1 MSTNK
6 ILYFKLK
13 YLLMKKNISNKS
25 YINSE
30 IPSIVLDRMAIYLR
44 VLNQL
49 QQEMKKLTSSKELSN
64 YLPVEPGQIRKDLN
78 YLGKF
83 GINGK
88 GYNVKNLKKT
98 LQKQLGLEAK
108 WNAVIIGGGR
118 LGKSS
123 VEFMKQKKSET
134 FRIVAAFDPNKRM
147 IGKKI
152 SNLKI
157 QNMKD
162 LSRTVKSRNI
172 KIGIIATENNNSQIV
187 AESLI
192 ENDLNYILNF
202 SSFAPKVPDYVI
214 LKNIDP
220 GLQVESM
227 SYHLRQSSLSK

>member
-1 MSTNK
+1 
-6 ILYFKLK
+6 
-13 YLLMKKNISNKS
+13 MKKNISNKS
-25 YINSE
+25 YINSD

-134 FRIVAAFDPNKRM
+134 FRIVAAFDPNKRL

-192 ENDLNYILNF
+192 ENELNYILNF

>member
-1 MSTNK
+1 
-6 ILYFKLK
+6 
-13 YLLMKKNISNKS
+13 MKKNIPSKS

-49 QQEMKKLTSSKELSN
+49 QQEMKKLTNSKELSN

-134 FRIVAAFDPNKRM
+134 FRIVAAFDPNKRL

-162 LSRTVKSRNI
+162 LNRTVKSRNI
-172 KIGIIATENNNSQIV
+172 KIGIIATENNNSQMV
-187 AESLI
+187 AESLV

-202 SSFAPKVPDYVI
+202 SSFSPKVPDYVI

>member
-1 MSTNK
+1 
-6 ILYFKLK
+6 
-13 YLLMKKNISNKS
+13 MKKNISNKS

-44 VLNQL
+44 ILNQL
-49 QQEMKKLTSSKELSN
+49 QQEMKKITSSKELSN

-134 FRIVAAFDPNKRM
+134 FRIVAAFDPNKRL

-192 ENDLNYILNF
+192 KNELNYILNF

>member
-1 MSTNK
+1 
-6 ILYFKLK
+6 
-13 YLLMKKNISNKS
+13 MKKEIFNKTYIS
-25 YINSE
+25 SE
-30 IPSIVLDRMAIYLR
+30 IPSVVLDRMAIYIR

-49 QQEMKKLTSSKELSN
+49 QQERIKLTNSKELSN
-64 YLPVEPGQIRKDLN
+64 YLPVESGQIRKDLN

-88 GYNVKNLKKT
+88 GYNVKILKKT
-98 LQKQLGLEAK
+98 LQKLMGLEAK

-134 FRIVAAFDPNKRM
+134 FRIVAAFDPNKRL

-162 LSRTVKSRNI
+162 LNRTDKSRNI
-172 KIGIIATENNNSQIV
+172 KIGIISTENNNVQSV
-187 AESLI
+187 AEDLI
-192 ENDLNYILNF
+192 NNELNYILNF
-202 SSFAPKVPDYVI
+202 SSFSPKVPDYVI

-227 SYHLRQSSLSK
+227 SYHLRLSSL

>member
-1 MSTNK
+1 
-6 ILYFKLK
+6 
-13 YLLMKKNISNKS
+13 MKKEIFNKTYIS
-25 YINSE
+25 SE
-30 IPSIVLDRMAIYLR
+30 IPSVVLDRMAIYIR

-49 QQEMKKLTSSKELSN
+49 QQERIKLTNSKELSN
-64 YLPVEPGQIRKDLN
+64 YLPVESGQIRKDLN

-88 GYNVKNLKKT
+88 GYNVKILKKT
-98 LQKQLGLEAK
+98 LQKLMGLEAK

-134 FRIVAAFDPNKRM
+134 FRIVAAFDPNKRL

-162 LSRTVKSRNI
+162 LNRTVKSRNI
-172 KIGIIATENNNSQIV
+172 KIGIISTENNNVQSV
-187 AESLI
+187 AEDLI
-192 ENDLNYILNF
+192 NNELNYILNF
-202 SSFAPKVPDYVI
+202 SSFSPKVPDYVI

-227 SYHLRQSSLSK
+227 SYHLRQSGL

>member
-1 MSTNK
+1 
-6 ILYFKLK
+6 
-13 YLLMKKNISNKS
+13 MKKNISNKS

-88 GYNVKNLKKT
+88 GYNVKNLKKA

-134 FRIVAAFDPNKRM
+134 FRIVAAFDPNKRL

-192 ENDLNYILNF
+192 ENELNYILNF

>member
-1 MSTNK
+1 
-6 ILYFKLK
+6 
-13 YLLMKKNISNKS
+13 MKKNISNKS

-134 FRIVAAFDPNKRM
+134 FRIVAAFDPNKRL

-162 LSRTVKSRNI
+162 LNRTVKSRNI
-172 KIGIIATENNNSQIV
+172 KIGIIATENNNSQMV

-192 ENDLNYILNF
+192 ENELNYILNF
-202 SSFAPKVPDYVI
+202 SSFSPKVPDYVI

>member
-1 MSTNK
+1 
-6 ILYFKLK
+6 
-13 YLLMKKNISNKS
+13 MKKEILNKTYIS
-25 YINSE
+25 SE
-30 IPSIVLDRMAIYLR
+30 IPSVVLDRMAIYIR

-49 QQEMKKLTSSKELSN
+49 QQERIKLTNSKELSN
-64 YLPVEPGQIRKDLN
+64 YLPVESGQIRKDLN

-88 GYNVKNLKKT
+88 GYNVKILKKT
-98 LQKQLGLEAK
+98 LQRLMGLEAK

-134 FRIVAAFDPNKRM
+134 FRIVAAFDPNKRL

-162 LSRTVKSRNI
+162 LNRTVKSRNI
-172 KIGIIATENNNSQIV
+172 KIGIISTENNNVQSV
-187 AESLI
+187 AEDLI
-192 ENDLNYILNF
+192 NNELNYILNF
-202 SSFAPKVPDYVI
+202 SSFSPKVPDYVI

-227 SYHLRQSSLSK
+227 SYHLRQSSL

>member
-1 MSTNK
+1 
-6 ILYFKLK
+6 
-13 YLLMKKNISNKS
+13 MKKEIYKKN

-30 IPSIVLDRMAIYLR
+30 IPSVVLDRMAIYIR

-49 QQEMKKLTSSKELSN
+49 QQERIKLTNSKELSN
-64 YLPVEPGQIRKDLN
+64 YLPVESGQIRKDLN

-98 LQKQLGLEAK
+98 LQKLMGLEAK

-134 FRIVAAFDPNKRM
+134 FRIVAAFDPNKRLV
-147 IGKKI
+147 GKKI

-157 QNMKD
+157 QNLKD
-162 LSRTVKSRNI
+162 LTRTVKSRNI
-172 KIGIIATENNNSQIV
+172 KIGIISTENNSVQNV
-187 AESLI
+187 AEELI
-192 ENDLNYILNF
+192 RNDLNYILNF
-202 SSFAPKVPDYVI
+202 SSFSPKVPDFVI

-227 SYHLRQSSLSK
+227 SYHLRQRSLTR

>member
-1 MSTNK
+1 
-6 ILYFKLK
+6 
-13 YLLMKKNISNKS
+13 MKKNISNKS

-134 FRIVAAFDPNKRM
+134 FRIVAAFDPNKRL
-147 IGKKI
+147 IVKKI

-192 ENDLNYILNF
+192 ENELNYILNF

>member
-1 MSTNK
+1 
-6 ILYFKLK
+6 
-13 YLLMKKNISNKS
+13 MKKNISNKS

-49 QQEMKKLTSSKELSN
+49 QQEMKKLTNSKELSN

-134 FRIVAAFDPNKRM
+134 FRIVAAFDPNKRL

-162 LSRTVKSRNI
+162 LNRTVKSRNI
-172 KIGIIATENNNSQIV
+172 KIGIIATENNNSQMV
-187 AESLI
+187 AESLV
-192 ENDLNYILNF
+192 ENELNYILNF
-202 SSFAPKVPDYVI
+202 SSFSPKVPDYVI

>member
-1 MSTNK
+1 
-6 ILYFKLK
+6 
-13 YLLMKKNISNKS
+13 MKKNISNKS

-134 FRIVAAFDPNKRM
+134 FRIVAAFDPNKRL

-187 AESLI
+187 AENLI
-192 ENDLNYILNF
+192 ENELNYILNF

>member
-1 MSTNK
+1 
-6 ILYFKLK
+6 
-13 YLLMKKNISNKS
+13 MKKNISNKS

-49 QQEMKKLTSSKELSN
+49 QQEMKKLTNSKELSN

-134 FRIVAAFDPNKRM
+134 FRIVAAFDPNKRL

-162 LSRTVKSRNI
+162 LNRTVKSRNI
-172 KIGIIATENNNSQIV
+172 KIGIIATENNNTQMV
-187 AESLI
+187 AESLLA
-192 ENDLNYILNF
+192 NDLNYILNF
-202 SSFAPKVPDYVI
+202 SSFSPKVPDYVI

>member
-1 MSTNK
+1 
-6 ILYFKLK
+6 
-13 YLLMKKNISNKS
+13 MKKEMFNKNYIS
-25 YINSE
+25 SE
-30 IPSIVLDRMAIYLR
+30 IPSVVLDRMAIYIR

-49 QQEMKKLTSSKELSN
+49 QQERIKLTNSKELSN
-64 YLPVEPGQIRKDLN
+64 YLPVESGQIRKDLN

-83 GINGK
+83 GIVGK
-88 GYNVKNLKKT
+88 GYNVKILKKT
-98 LQKQLGLEAK
+98 LQKLMGLEAK

-134 FRIVAAFDPNKRM
+134 FRIVAAFDPNKRL

-162 LSRTVKSRNI
+162 LNRTVKSRNI
-172 KIGIIATENNNSQIV
+172 KIGIISTENNNVQSV
-187 AESLI
+187 AEDLI
-192 ENDLNYILNF
+192 DNELNYILNF
-202 SSFAPKVPDYVI
+202 SSFSPKVPDYVI
-214 LKNIDP
+214 LRNIDP

>member
-1 MSTNK
+1 
-6 ILYFKLK
+6 
-13 YLLMKKNISNKS
+13 MKNEIYNKS
-25 YINSE
+25 YINSG
-30 IPSIVLDRMAIYLR
+30 IPTVVLDRMAIYLR

-49 QQEMKKLTSSKELSN
+49 QQERIKLTSSKELSN

-134 FRIVAAFDPNKRM
+134 FRIVAAFDPNKRL

-192 ENDLNYILNF
+192 ENELNYILNF

>member
-1 MSTNK
+1 MR
-6 ILYFKLK
+6 
-13 YLLMKKNISNKS
+13 KNISNKS

-134 FRIVAAFDPNKRM
+134 FRIVAAFDPNKRL

-162 LSRTVKSRNI
+162 LNRTVKSRNI
-172 KIGIIATENNNSQIV
+172 KIGIIATENNNSQMV
-187 AESLI
+187 AESLV

-202 SSFAPKVPDYVI
+202 SSFSPKVPDYVI

>member
-1 MSTNK
+1 
-6 ILYFKLK
+6 
-13 YLLMKKNISNKS
+13 MKKNITNKS

-49 QQEMKKLTSSKELSN
+49 QQEMKKLTNSKELSN

-134 FRIVAAFDPNKRM
+134 FRIVAAFDPNKRL

-162 LSRTVKSRNI
+162 LNRTVKSRNI

-187 AESLI
+187 AESLV

-202 SSFAPKVPDYVI
+202 SSFSPKVPDYVI

>member
-1 MSTNK
+1 
-6 ILYFKLK
+6 
-13 YLLMKKNISNKS
+13 MKKEILNKT
-25 YINSE
+25 YITSE
-30 IPSIVLDRMAIYLR
+30 IPSVVLDRMAIYIR

-49 QQEMKKLTSSKELSN
+49 QQERIKLTNSKELSN
-64 YLPVEPGQIRKDLN
+64 YLPVESGQIRKDLN

-88 GYNVKNLKKT
+88 GYNVKILKKT
-98 LQKQLGLEAK
+98 LQKLMGLEAK

-134 FRIVAAFDPNKRM
+134 FRIVAAFDPNVRL

-157 QNMKD
+157 QNMRD
-162 LSRTVKSRNI
+162 LNRTVKSRNI
-172 KIGIIATENNNSQIV
+172 KIGIISTENNNVQSV
-187 AESLI
+187 AEELI
-192 ENDLNYILNF
+192 NNNLNYILNF
-202 SSFAPKVPDYVI
+202 SSFSPKVPEYVI

>member
-98 LQKQLGLEAK
+98 LQKELGLEAK

-134 FRIVAAFDPNKRM
+134 FRIVAAFDPNKRL

>member
-1 MSTNK
+1 
-6 ILYFKLK
+6 
-13 YLLMKKNISNKS
+13 MKKNIPSKS

-98 LQKQLGLEAK
+98 LQRQLGLEAK

-134 FRIVAAFDPNKRM
+134 FRIVAAFDPNKRL

-162 LSRTVKSRNI
+162 LNRTVKSRNI

-187 AESLI
+187 AESLV

-202 SSFAPKVPDYVI
+202 SSFSPKVPDYVI

>member
-1 MSTNK
+1 
-6 ILYFKLK
+6 
-13 YLLMKKNISNKS
+13 MKKNISNKS

-134 FRIVAAFDPNKRM
+134 FRIVAAFDPNKRL

-192 ENDLNYILNF
+192 ENELNYILNF

-220 GLQVESM
+220 GLQVESI

>member
-1 MSTNK
+1 
-6 ILYFKLK
+6 
-13 YLLMKKNISNKS
+13 MKKNISNKS

-49 QQEMKKLTSSKELSN
+49 QQEMKKLTSSKELSY

-134 FRIVAAFDPNKRM
+134 FRIVAAFDPNKRL

-162 LSRTVKSRNI
+162 LNRTVKSRNI
-172 KIGIIATENNNSQIV
+172 KIGIIATENNNSQMV
-187 AESLI
+187 AESLV
-192 ENDLNYILNF
+192 ENELNYILNF
-202 SSFAPKVPDYVI
+202 SSFSPKVPDYVI

>member
-1 MSTNK
+1 
-6 ILYFKLK
+6 
-13 YLLMKKNISNKS
+13 MKKNISNKS

-49 QQEMKKLTSSKELSN
+49 QQEMKKLTNSKELSN

-134 FRIVAAFDPNKRM
+134 FRIVAAFDPNKRL

-162 LSRTVKSRNI
+162 LNRTVKSRNI
-172 KIGIIATENNNSQIV
+172 KIGIIATENNNTQMV
-187 AESLI
+187 AESLV

-202 SSFAPKVPDYVI
+202 SSFSPKVPDYVI

>member
-1 MSTNK
+1 
-6 ILYFKLK
+6 
-13 YLLMKKNISNKS
+13 MKKNISNKS

-64 YLPVEPGQIRKDLN
+64 YLPVESGQIRKDLN

-134 FRIVAAFDPNKRM
+134 FRIVAAFDPNKRL

-192 ENDLNYILNF
+192 ENELNYILNF

-227 SYHLRQSSLSK
+227 SDHLRQSCLSK

>member
-1 MSTNK
+1 
-6 ILYFKLK
+6 
-13 YLLMKKNISNKS
+13 MKNEIYNKS
-25 YINSE
+25 YINSG
-30 IPSIVLDRMAIYLR
+30 IPTVVLDRMAIYLR

-134 FRIVAAFDPNKRM
+134 FRIVAAFDPNKRL

>member
-1 MSTNK
+1 
-6 ILYFKLK
+6 
-13 YLLMKKNISNKS
+13 MKKNISNKS

-108 WNAVIIGGGR
+108 WTAVIIGGGR

-134 FRIVAAFDPNKRM
+134 FRIVAAFDPNKRL

-192 ENDLNYILNF
+192 ENELNYILNF

>member
-1 MSTNK
+1 
-6 ILYFKLK
+6 
-13 YLLMKKNISNKS
+13 MKKEIFNKTYIS
-25 YINSE
+25 SE
-30 IPSIVLDRMAIYLR
+30 IPSVVLDRMAIYIR

-49 QQEMKKLTSSKELSN
+49 QQERIKLTNSKELSN
-64 YLPVEPGQIRKDLN
+64 YLPVESGQIRKDLN

-98 LQKQLGLEAK
+98 LQKLMGLEAK

-134 FRIVAAFDPNKRM
+134 FRIVAAFDPNKRL

-162 LSRTVKSRNI
+162 LNRTVKSRNI
-172 KIGIIATENNNSQIV
+172 KIGIISTENNSVQSV
-187 AESLI
+187 AEELI
-192 ENDLNYILNF
+192 SNELNYILNF
-202 SSFAPKVPDYVI
+202 SSFSPKVPDYVI

>member
-1 MSTNK
+1 
-6 ILYFKLK
+6 
-13 YLLMKKNISNKS
+13 MKKNISNKS

-134 FRIVAAFDPNKRM
+134 FRIVAAFDPNKRL

-192 ENDLNYILNF
+192 ENELNYILNF

-227 SYHLRQSSLSK
+227 SYHLRQSSL

>member
-1 MSTNK
+1 
-6 ILYFKLK
+6 
-13 YLLMKKNISNKS
+13 MKKNISNKS

-44 VLNQL
+44 ILNQL

-134 FRIVAAFDPNKRM
+134 FRIVAAFDPNKRL

-192 ENDLNYILNF
+192 ENELNYILNF

>member
-1 MSTNK
+1 
-6 ILYFKLK
+6 
-13 YLLMKKNISNKS
+13 MKKNISNKS

-49 QQEMKKLTSSKELSN
+49 QQEMKKLTNSKELSN

-134 FRIVAAFDPNKRM
+134 FRIVAALIQIK
-147 IGKKI
+147 GLLVKKY
-152 SNLKI
+152 
-157 QNMKD
+157 
-162 LSRTVKSRNI
+162 
-172 KIGIIATENNNSQIV
+172 QI
-187 AESLI
+187 
-192 ENDLNYILNF
+192 
-202 SSFAPKVPDYVI
+202 
-214 LKNIDP
+214 
-220 GLQVESM
+220 
-227 SYHLRQSSLSK
+227 

>member
-1 MSTNK
+1 
-6 ILYFKLK
+6 
-13 YLLMKKNISNKS
+13 MKKEIFNKTYIS
-25 YINSE
+25 SE
-30 IPSIVLDRMAIYLR
+30 IPSVVLDRMAIYIR

-49 QQEMKKLTSSKELSN
+49 QQERIKLTNSKELSN
-64 YLPVEPGQIRKDLN
+64 YLPVESGQIRKDLN

-88 GYNVKNLKKT
+88 GYNVKILKKT
-98 LQKQLGLEAK
+98 LQKLMGLEAK

-134 FRIVAAFDPNKRM
+134 FRIVAAFDPNKRL

-162 LSRTVKSRNI
+162 LNRTVKSRNI
-172 KIGIIATENNNSQIV
+172 KIGIISTENNNVQSV
-187 AESLI
+187 AEDLI
-192 ENDLNYILNF
+192 NNELNYILNF
-202 SSFAPKVPDYVI
+202 SSFSPKVPDYVI

-227 SYHLRQSSLSK
+227 SYHLRQSSL

>member
-1 MSTNK
+1 
-6 ILYFKLK
+6 
-13 YLLMKKNISNKS
+13 MKKNITNKS

-134 FRIVAAFDPNKRM
+134 FRIVAAFDPNKRL

-162 LSRTVKSRNI
+162 LNRTVKSRNI
-172 KIGIIATENNNSQIV
+172 KIGIIATENNNSQMV
-187 AESLI
+187 AESLV

-202 SSFAPKVPDYVI
+202 SSF
-214 LKNIDP
+214 
-220 GLQVESM
+220 
-227 SYHLRQSSLSK
+227 SLLIFS

>member
-1 MSTNK
+1 
-6 ILYFKLK
+6 
-13 YLLMKKNISNKS
+13 MKKNITNKS

-49 QQEMKKLTSSKELSN
+49 QQEMKKLTNSKELSN

-134 FRIVAAFDPNKRM
+134 FRIVAAFDPNKRL

-162 LSRTVKSRNI
+162 LNRTVKSRNI
-172 KIGIIATENNNSQIV
+172 KIGIIATENNNSQMV
-187 AESLI
+187 AESLV

-202 SSFAPKVPDYVI
+202 SSFSPKVPDYVI

>member
-1 MSTNK
+1 
-6 ILYFKLK
+6 
-13 YLLMKKNISNKS
+13 MKKNIPSKS

-49 QQEMKKLTSSKELSN
+49 QQEMKKLTNSKELSN

-134 FRIVAAFDPNKRM
+134 FRIVAAFDPNKRL

-162 LSRTVKSRNI
+162 LNRTVKSRNI

-187 AESLI
+187 AESLV

-202 SSFAPKVPDYVI
+202 SSFSPKVPDYVI